1 MSLLNNLNIKEA
13 LETTNSKLDYTINEI
28 QKITSKYCSMQTDE
42 IKTNRAQEIS
52 TEQEFRVT
60 QIQKSIDDL
69 LIEYFPKAE
78 LVSTCSK
85 FSENHKKLKSN
96 AISSLTFPYQDT
108 DGPVSTF
115 QL

>member
-28 QKITSKYCSMQTDE
+28 QKITSEYCSMQTDE

-85 FSENHKKLKSN
+85 FSENHKELKSN

-108 DGPVSTF
+108 DGPISTF